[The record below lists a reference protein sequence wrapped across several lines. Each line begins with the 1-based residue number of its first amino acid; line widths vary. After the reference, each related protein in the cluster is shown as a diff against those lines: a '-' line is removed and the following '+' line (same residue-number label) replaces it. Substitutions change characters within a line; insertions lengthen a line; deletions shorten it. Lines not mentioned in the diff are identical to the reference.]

1 MGNRDIPG
9 ASVSGPFLPQL
20 RSLNFRQTFHE
31 GVAHGRLSAVAFS
44 PDGRELGVAAG
55 NRLLLWSTTKE
66 FALSFPAQ
74 INDIVFDPRNRWIA
88 TASSDRLV
96 RILDAKSLRLLKT
109 LSGRSDPILA
119 LAVSPD
125 GRLLASGGLDKDVIL
140 WDTEAGKRLHRLQ
153 GHTDWIRV
161 IAFSPDGQ
169 HLASGSDEKTIR
181 IWSADS
187 GKLLNTLKTVSEV
200 EGLSFTPDGRSLA
213 SGTDNGILQIW
224 SFACGS
230 AVCLD
235 GDIPAPKSVSMRN
248 VRGESGPFDFS
259 FQNLRRIQQSAGR
272 LALSPDGHWLA
283 RGEKRC
289 RGNTRNARLAIIG
302 HSRTSDRRNHF
313 TFQPRRPLSR
323 LRHRPIRPLVGHDPR
338 SSDKD
343 HSRAARPEFRLE
355 FTACR
360 STARRVC
367 KGTRFQSI
375 RRLACS
381 TISGRRAL
389 MGYPYW

>member
-1 MGNRDIPG
+1 MSGGGKPRHPGSERQRPIP
-9 ASVSGPFLPQL
+9 AQL

-283 RGEKRC
+283 RGGKDVVEIREMPDL
-289 RGNTRNARLAIIG
+289 RLSAILGRRIG
-302 HSRTSDRRNHF
+302 
-313 TFQPRRPLSR
+313 
-323 LRHRPIRPLVGHDPR
+323 V
-338 SSDKD
+338 
-343 HSRAARPEFRLE
+343 
-355 FTACR
+355 
-360 STARRVC
+360 
-367 KGTRFQSI
+367 
-375 RRLACS
+375 
-381 TISGRRAL
+381 TISRFSPDGRYLAFATDQFVHLWDTTLGRPTKTIVAPPAPNSASSSQPVAPQPGGL
-389 MGYPYW
+389 